1 MARFDKFTTPLQT
14 ALADAQSNAIGLDNQ
29 FVEPLHLL
37 SALLSQDNSAV
48 TPLLAQS
55 GVNLPR
61 LRNQLDVALDRL
73 PKVQGTPGEL
83 HISNDLNRLLNVAD
97 KLAQQHGD
105 AYISSEFF
113 VLAVMQDEGETGQ
126 LLRQAGGNKQALQ
139 QAIEHMRGGEKVDNP
154 DAEGQRQALEKYTI
168 DLTARAE

>member
-14 ALADAQSNAIGLDNQ
+14 ALADAQSVAIGLDNQ

-37 SALLSQDNSAV
+37 SALLDQDNSAV

-55 GVNLPR
+55 GINMSR
-61 LRNQLDVALDRL
+61 LRNQLDMALDRL

-113 VLAVMQDEGETGQ
+113 ILAVMEDKGEIGR
-126 LLRQAGGNKQALQ
+126 LLHDAGGNKAAMLK
-139 QAIEHMRGGEKVDNP
+139 ADINKCVVVKKSIILMLKGNVRH
-154 DAEGQRQALEKYTI
+154 
-168 DLTARAE
+168 